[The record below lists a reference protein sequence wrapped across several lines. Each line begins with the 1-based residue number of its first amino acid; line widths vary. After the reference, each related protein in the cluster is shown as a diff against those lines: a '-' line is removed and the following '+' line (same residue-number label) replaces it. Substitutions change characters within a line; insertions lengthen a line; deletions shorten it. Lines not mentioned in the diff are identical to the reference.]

1 SLIVFISPSPFPFPP
16 FPSPN
21 LNAFAGTG
29 KMEIMLQPFL
39 SRAILICISGT
50 LAVLTVACSE
60 GNQKTAILRNQQSVV
75 TEDLPVPAPDE
86 PQAVP
91 TIPASTD
98 VPPSQMEPGS
108 FEMGLDKAAGAVS
121 ISQSAQSPDDWYL
134 VASQYHDAIALMKKV
149 DQQSPEFAIAQTKIS
164 EYQRQIRYAVR
175 QANAVARP
183 LPNFST
189 SQRVA
194 IATPQ
199 PDPAPQY
206 VIPVPPPNSTNLAP
220 DQVDIPIS
228 AALTPEQEVFV
239 APIKRRMGG
248 TPIVGVTF
256 NGQQQFDMIV
266 DTGASGTVITQ
277 QMANA
282 LGVVTIGK
290 AKANTASSKGVEFPI
305 GYVDSMAVGG
315 VVVNRVP
322 VAIAGAELETGLL
335 GHDFFGNYDVTIK
348 RNVVEFRRQSHSDT
362 NSPKI
367 VPVPPASSRR
377 YQSVGSP

>member
-1 SLIVFISPSPFPFPP
+1 
-16 FPSPN
+16 
-21 LNAFAGTG
+21 
-29 KMEIMLQPFL
+29 MLQPFL

-50 LAVLTVACSE
+50 IAVLTVACGG

-75 TEDLPVPAPDE
+75 TEDLPVRVPDE
-86 PQAVP
+86 PQAAP
-91 TIPASTD
+91 TIPTSAD

-134 VASQYHDAIALMKKV
+134 VASQYHDAIALMKQV
-149 DQQSPEFAIAQTKIS
+149 DKQSPEFAIAQTKIS
-164 EYQRQIRYAVR
+164 EYQRQMKYAVR

-183 LPNFST
+183 LPPFST
-189 SQRVA
+189 PKRVA
-194 IATPQ
+194 VA
-199 PDPAPQY
+199 APQSDTSGRY

-220 DQVDIPIS
+220 DQVDVPIS

-239 APIKRRMGG
+239 APIKRRIGG
-248 TPIVGVTF
+248 TPIVTVTF

-282 LGVVTIGK
+282 LRVVTVGK
-290 AKANTASSKGVEFPI
+290 AKANTASSKGVEFAI

-348 RNVVEFRRQSHSDT
+348 RNVVEFRRQTHSDT
-362 NSPKI
+362 NSPEI
-367 VPVPPASSRR
+367 SPIPPTSSRR